1 VSDLDHPWKDVLD
14 ALLEAFLAFFFP
26 TIHAAIDWSRPYE
39 ALDKELQQLLSES
52 ELGLRVADK
61 LFKVWLQDG
70 QEAWILI
77 HVEIQNQRD
86 PQFAKRMFTYNY
98 RIYDR
103 YDRPVLS
110 LAVLGD
116 EERHWR
122 PDHFEYGMFGCR
134 TGIAF
139 RIAKLCDYAGQV
151 AALEGSPNPFAAVVL
166 AHVKTQETRSDP
178 PSRRAWKF
186 RLITSLY
193 DRGWDGEQVRRLI
206 KFLDWLMELPA
217 ELEEELSVEL
227 AEFEEERTMP
237 YVSPMERIWEEKG
250 RAKGRIEGEI
260 KAKVEDLLEL
270 LALRYKTDVPA
281 ELEDHIRATA
291 DRAQLDAWFRVGV
304 EASDLAEFRRL
315 SRI

>member
-26 TIHAAIDWSRPYE
+26 TIHEVIDWSRPYE

-70 QEAWILI
+70 HEAWILI

-139 RIAKLCDYAGQV
+139 LIAKLCDYAGQEPE
-151 AALEGSPNPFAAVVL
+151 LEGNPNPFAAVVL
-166 AHVKTQETRSDP
+166 AHLKTQETRADL

-186 RLITSLY
+186 RLITILY
-193 DRGWDGEQVRRLI
+193 DRGWDGEQVRRLV
-206 KFLDWLMELPA
+206 KFLDWLMELPP
-217 ELEEELSVEL
+217 ELEEEFNVEL
-227 AEFEEERTMP
+227 AAFERERTMP
-237 YVSPMERIWEEKG
+237 YVTSFERIGREKG
-250 RAKGRIEGEI
+250 RVE
-260 KAKVEDLLEL
+260 AKVEYLLEL
-270 LALRYKTDVPA
+270 LAVRFETAIPA
-281 ELEDHIRATA
+281 ELEERIRGTA
-291 DRAQLDAWFRVGV
+291 DRAQLDAWFRIGAK
-304 EASDLAEFRRL
+304 ASDLAEFRRL
-315 SRI
+315 SGI